1 MNIMKKL
8 FERLFKKEPE
18 FSYTIAEYQP
28 IKIDRMRSDVNVTE
42 YDTHRPSET
51 DEMQIDKI
59 YQRM

>member
-1 MNIMKKL
+1 MKKL

-18 FSYTIAEYQP
+18 IDYIIAAYQP
-28 IKIDRMRSDVNVTE
+28 IKTDRMHSSVNVTE
-42 YDTHRPSET
+42 YEIVKPQES

>member
-1 MNIMKKL
+1 MMKKL

-28 IKIDRMRSDVNVTE
+28 VKIDRMRSDVTVTE
-42 YDTHRPSET
+42 YDVQKPKDS

>member
-1 MNIMKKL
+1 MKKL

-28 IKIDRMRSDVNVTE
+28 IKIDRKRSEIDVTE
-42 YDTHRPSET
+42 HDFYKPNES

-59 YQRM
+59 YQRI